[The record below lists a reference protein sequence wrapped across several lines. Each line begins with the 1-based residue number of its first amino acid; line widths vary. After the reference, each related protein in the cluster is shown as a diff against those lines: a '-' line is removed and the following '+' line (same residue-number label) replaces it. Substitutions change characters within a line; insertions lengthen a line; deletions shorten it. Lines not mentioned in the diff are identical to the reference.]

1 MTKAELAIQVSRAVG
16 VTRKEA
22 QLIVATVLDS
32 IVVTLREGDKVEIR
46 GFGTFRTRM
55 RRPRVARNPRS
66 GERVV
71 VPEKT
76 VPFFKPSKSLRDAV
90 SQAALTER

>member
-1 MTKAELAIQVSRAVG
+1 MTKAELAVQVSRAVG

-32 IVVTLREGDKVEIR
+32 IVDTLLKGEKVEVR

-55 RRPRVARNPRS
+55 RRPRVGRNPRS

-71 VPEKT
+71 VPAKT

-90 SQAALTER
+90 SEADPTDE